1 MFNFFFQKFFTIYIR
16 MRILHTTKGKYIKN
30 LNNNDKFIKTSVFND
45 EHFKIINKELVSYV
59 DEQKRQHIINEVYRK
74 KN

>member
-1 MFNFFFQKFFTIYIR
+1 

-30 LNNNDKFIKTSVFND
+30 LNNNDKFLKTSVFND

>member
-1 MFNFFFQKFFTIYIR
+1 

>member
-1 MFNFFFQKFFTIYIR
+1 

-59 DEQKRQHIINEVYRK
+59 DEQKRQHIINEV
-74 KN
+74 